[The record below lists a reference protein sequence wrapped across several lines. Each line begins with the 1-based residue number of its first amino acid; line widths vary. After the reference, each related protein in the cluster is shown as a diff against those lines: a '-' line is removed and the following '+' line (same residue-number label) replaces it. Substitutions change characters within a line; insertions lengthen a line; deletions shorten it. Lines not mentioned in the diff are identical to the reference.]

1 MKPRRQSAG
10 IALLMTLLVVTLL
23 TILVIE
29 FTDST
34 QVEAHLTRNSL
45 SLLQARYLARGGVA
59 LAELVLKLDLAQK
72 TENPPQRPN
81 VETMLDPWA
90 QPFPPRPIGEAIGE
104 ASFRIDD
111 ESARF
116 NLNALAAR
124 PNVNPAALEARKMLF
139 QGVLSALGL
148 DINLL
153 FPLLDW
159 LDPDD
164 EVSGKSGAER
174 EYYESL
180 KPPYQP
186 RNGRMLNIEELQLV
200 RGFGDLSREQWVA
213 LRTMVTVLPTDDLQ
227 INVNTA
233 PEPLLT
239 ALLTAVDNA
248 AAAKA
253 IVSQRETQPF
263 SDARDL
269 NQIPSWAQMP
279 QAVRSYFTLH
289 SFYFTIHALGTAAD
303 VSRGIA
309 VLERRS
315 GLRLEVLDWRDEPA
329 TVSLT
334 SPGPSDGMRVF
345 PSMSR

>member
-1 MKPRRQSAG
+1 MPRRHPAG

-23 TILVIE
+23 SILVIE

-59 LAELVLKLDLAQK
+59 LGELLLKLDFAQK
-72 TENPPQRPN
+72 SENPPQRPN
-81 VETMLDPWA
+81 VESLLDPWA
-90 QPFPPRPIGEAIGE
+90 QPVPPRAIGEGVGE
-104 ASFRIDD
+104 ASFHIDD

-116 NLNALAAR
+116 NLNSLVTRSNA
-124 PNVNPAALEARKMLF
+124 NPAALEARKMLF
-139 QGVLSALGL
+139 QGVLTTLGL

-153 FPLLDW
+153 FPLVDW
-159 LDPDD
+159 LDSDD

-180 KPPYQP
+180 KPPYEP
-186 RNGRMLNIEELQLV
+186 RNGRLLNIEELQLV
-200 RGFGDLSREQWVA
+200 RGFGDLSREQWSA
-213 LRTMVTVLPTDDLQ
+213 LRTMVTVLPNDELQ

-233 PEPLLT
+233 SET
-239 ALLTAVDNA
+239 LLTAVLTAVDDA

-263 SDARDL
+263 VDARAL
-269 NQIPSWAQMP
+269 NEIPGWAQIPQP
-279 QAVRSYFTLH
+279 VRTFFAMH
-289 SFYFTIHALGTAAD
+289 SFYFTIHAVGTAAD
-303 VSRGIA
+303 VTRGIA

-315 GLRLEVLDWRDEPA
+315 GLRLEMLDWKDEPA

-334 SPGPSDGMRVF
+334 SPAPSDGMRVF